1 MPTYKYKATAMDGK
15 SVEGTEVANSRGEV
29 VALLRGKKQFPV
41 KIEEV
46 EDGKDS
52 GKQGLVL
59 FKSIKIKEIAIFC
72 RQFHTM
78 LNSGVS
84 IIACL
89 DILRRQTGNK
99 RLRQEIYNVYEYVQK
114 GQTLSEAMKACGDTF
129 PPLLLNMVEAGE
141 ASGNLDSIMDRMA
154 EHYEK
159 ENKIN
164 NKVKTAMVYPIIL
177 SILAISVVVFLL
189 IFVMPTFVGMFQS
202 SGVELPLPT
211 RILLL
216 ISDTIIRYWYLIAA
230 AAALG
235 IYGLRLYLKSKDGRY
250 LFDSIKLRLPV
261 VKDTSI
267 KIATSRFSRTLSIL
281 LASGIPLLE
290 GLEIVSRI
298 VGNKVL
304 EKHILQAMEEVRK
317 GSPLSRP
324 IKSIGYFPP
333 MLDSMIQIGEESGA
347 LDEILDRT
355 ANFYDEEVDTA
366 IQKMTA
372 MLEPLMIVIMALL
385 IGAIIIAMILPMFDM
400 IKTIQ

>member
-1 MPTYKYKATAMDGK
+1 MPTYRYRATAINGK
-15 SVEGTEVANSRGEV
+15 TVDGTEVANSRGDV
-29 VALLRGKKQFPV
+29 VAILRERQHFPV

-46 EDGKDS
+46 DEAKGAK
-52 GKQGLVL
+52 KQGLL
-59 FKSIKIKEIAIFC
+59 FIKSIKIMEIAIFC

-89 DILRRQTGNK
+89 DILRRQTENK
-99 RLRQEIYNVYEYVQK
+99 RLRKEIYNVYEYVQK
-114 GQTLSEAMKACGDTF
+114 GQTLSEAMKNCNNTF
-129 PPLLLNMVEAGE
+129 PALLLNMVEAGE
-141 ASGNLDSIMDRMA
+141 ASGNLDTIMNRMA

-164 NKVKTAMVYPIIL
+164 NKVKTAMIYPIIL
-177 SILAISVVVFLL
+177 SVLAVAVVVFLL

-211 RILLL
+211 RILLFFSNA
-216 ISDTIIRYWYLIAA
+216 IVVYWYIILAIAA
-230 AAALG
+230 GLFYALK
-235 IYGLRLYLKSKDGRY
+235 LYLSSEGGRY
-250 LFDSIKLRLPV
+250 SFDYLKLKLPV
-261 VKDTSI
+261 IKNTVI

-304 EKHILQAMEEVRK
+304 EKKVLKAMEEVRR
-317 GSPLSRP
+317 GATLSKP
-324 IKSIGYFPP
+324 IKSIGFFPP

-347 LDEILDRT
+347 LDEILYRT

-366 IQKMTA
+366 ILKMTA
-372 MLEPLMIVIMALL
+372 MLEPLMIVVMAII
-385 IGAIIIAMILPMFDM
+385 IGAIIIAMLLPMFDM